1 MGAST
6 IKDVARKAAVSV
18 GTVSKYLNGLPCS
31 PGRSARIKEAI
42 ELLNYKRNPFARST
56 RTAKSYCIGLVV
68 EKASRD
74 DSPLWIE
81 GWLSSMLYALSA
93 MGYKGNIYLLN
104 GHDPDFSPE
113 IFHNNVDG
121 LITFGQ
127 FSDLFWEKM
136 QQGCTLPIVTY
147 LEKLP
152 YSNAFTFPVS
162 MEKALRALAEDFYS
176 SGHRQIAVIGQ
187 PEGTALQKAQIFM
200 DAFHKLNPEENKV
213 MHLISKRGISQMDQG
228 YSFTEQILLEH
239 PEITGI
245 FYTTDNL
252 ACNGLCALM
261 RYRKRVPDEISVASY
276 DHTVWAQNFHP
287 LLTSVGIGYD
297 KMAQSLTEYLYAILS
312 GNRKK
317 AEKLRNS
324 SIELLYF
331 PGKSIGKVEKKSK
344 GSTTI

>member
-81 GWLSSMLYALSA
+81 GWLSSMLYALSTV
-93 MGYKGNIYLLN
+93 GYKGSIYLPDSC
-104 GHDPDFSPE
+104 DPDFSPE

-121 LITFGQ
+121 LITFGH
-127 FSDLFWEKM
+127 FADVFWEKM
-136 QQGCTLPIVTY
+136 RRGCTLPIVTY
-147 LEKLP
+147 LEELP
-152 YSNAFTFPVS
+152 YSNAFTFPIS
-162 MEKALRALAEDFYS
+162 MEKALCSLAEEFYS
-176 SGHRQIAVIGQ
+176 SGHRKLAVIGQ
-187 PEGTALQKAQIFM
+187 PEATALLKAQTFM
-200 DAFHKLNPEENKV
+200 DAFHKLDPEENKV
-213 MHLISKRGISQMDQG
+213 TLLVSKRGIPQMDQG
-228 YSFTEQILLEH
+228 FSLTGQILREH
-239 PEITGI
+239 KEITGI

-261 RYRKRVPDEISVASY
+261 HYRKRVPEEISVASY
-276 DHTVWAQNFHP
+276 DHTAWAQNYHP

-297 KMAQSLTEYLYAILS
+297 NMAQSLTEYLYAVLS
-312 GNRKK
+312 GNHRK
-317 AEKLRNS
+317 AEKLRKS

-331 PGKSIGKVEKKSK
+331 PGKSIGK
-344 GSTTI
+344 I